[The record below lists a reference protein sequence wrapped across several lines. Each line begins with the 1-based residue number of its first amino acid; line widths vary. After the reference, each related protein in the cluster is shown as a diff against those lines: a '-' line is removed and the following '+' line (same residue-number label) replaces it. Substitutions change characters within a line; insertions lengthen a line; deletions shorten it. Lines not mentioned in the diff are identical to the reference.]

1 MKKIVVAFVMMLSGI
16 TIIEAQV
23 VKSIAIKPGI
33 VWANQEWEWANVQ
46 DITEYKFKTGLH
58 MGVNVEFLQ
67 NKTLSII
74 AEGGYIEKGMVQEIE
89 LSTPDMPEGTGEIK
103 TFNTSFRY
111 AYLNPMLKARIE
123 VGNFVPYIFV
133 GPRVDFY
140 LSYKSD
146 LNYDELEDEL
156 NKTIFGMIYGLG
168 LEYILGPIGI
178 ALIYSQQLDFM
189 PALENEP
196 PHGFGL
202 EKITNNAFI
211 LDLGVKY
218 YFGKK
223 Q

>member
-1 MKKIVVAFVMMLSGI
+1 MKKIIVVFVMMLTGI
-16 TIIEAQV
+16 ALLEAQV
-23 VKSIAIKPGI
+23 VKSIALKPGI
-33 VWANQEWEWANVQ
+33 VWANQKWEWINIQ
-46 DITEYKFKTGLH
+46 DIAEYKYKTGLH
-58 MGVNVEFLQ
+58 MGVNLEFLQ
-67 NKTLSII
+67 HKFLSII

-89 LSTPDMPEGTGEIK
+89 LTTPEMPEGSGEIK
-103 TFNTSFRY
+103 TFKTSFRY
-111 AYLNPMLKARIE
+111 AYLSPMLKARIE
-123 VGNFVPYIFV
+123 FRNFVPYVFV

-146 LNYDELEDEL
+146 LNFDELEEEM

-168 LEYILGPIGI
+168 LEYMLGPVGI

-189 PALENEP
+189 PAMENEP

-218 YFGKK
+218 YFGKI